1 MRDSASK
8 LFFFEKSNTEKK
20 SAYKTI
26 PLLTVFDYR
35 KPVLNDTLPYSSLD
49 KIE

>member
-8 LFFFEKSNTEKK
+8 LFFLKIQHRKNQHKNHLITHS
-20 SAYKTI
+20 
-26 PLLTVFDYR
+26 FDYR
-35 KPVLNDTLPYSSLD
+35 KPVLKDTLPYSSLD